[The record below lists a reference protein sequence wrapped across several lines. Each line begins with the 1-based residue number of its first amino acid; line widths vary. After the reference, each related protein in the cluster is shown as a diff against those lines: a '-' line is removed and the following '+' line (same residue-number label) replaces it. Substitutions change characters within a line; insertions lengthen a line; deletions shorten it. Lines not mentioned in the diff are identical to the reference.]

1 MGPGIWRASFDW
13 SVEMKIEVERRTN
26 TKELV
31 LEDDFEADR
40 IRPLYRDYFEVW
52 GEESDSHGKEV

>member
-1 MGPGIWRASFDW
+1 
-13 SVEMKIEVERRTN
+13 MKIEVERRTN

-52 GEESDSHGKEV
+52 GGRIGFSRKRGLDSFSLEKVAYF